1 MQAIEIRESGG
12 PEVLKAVEREK
23 PEPGPGEVLIR
34 VRAAGVN
41 RPDLL
46 QRKGLYPAPP
56 GASDI
61 PGLEVAGIIEKP
73 GSGVAGL
80 ETGQAVCALVAG
92 GGYAEY
98 CVAPQET
105 VLAKPGPLSFEEAA
119 GLPETYFTVW
129 SNVFDRARLEPGET
143 LLVHG
148 GSSGIGSAAILLV
161 KAMGGDVIASAG
173 TPGKCAFCL
182 ELGADAAINYKD
194 QDFVAETLAHTGG
207 KGADVVLDMVAGPYI
222 ERDIACMAEDGR
234 LVIIAFLGGTE
245 ATLNLGPVMIKRL
258 TITGSTLRAR
268 PNAFKGAIAGR
279 LKKHIWPLL
288 EAGGCRPPVDS
299 VFALAEA
306 AKAHARMEQGGHMGK
321 IILKL

>member
-1 MQAIEIRESGG
+1 MQAIEITKPGG
-12 PEVLKAVEREK
+12 PEVLKAVARKK
-23 PEPGPGEVLIR
+23 PEPGRGEVLIR
-34 VRAAGVN
+34 VRAAGIN

-46 QRKGLYPAPP
+46 QRKGLYAAPP
-56 GASDI
+56 GASDL
-61 PGLEVAGIIEKP
+61 PGLEVAGIIEKL

-80 ETGQAVCALVAG
+80 KTGEAVCALVTG

-98 CVAPQET
+98 CVAPQDT
-105 VLAKPGPLSFEEAA
+105 VLPKPGPLSFVEAA

-129 SNVFDRARLEPGET
+129 SNVFDRARLQPGET

-148 GSSGIGSAAILLV
+148 GSSGIGSTAILLV
-161 KAMGGDVIASAG
+161 KAMGGDVIVSAG
-173 TPGKCAFCL
+173 TPEKCAFCL
-182 ELGADAAINYKD
+182 KLGADAAIDYKA
-194 QDFVAETLAHTGG
+194 QDFVAETLAHTEG
-207 KGADVVLDMVAGPYI
+207 KGVDVVLDMVAGPYI

-234 LVIIAFLGGTE
+234 LVIIALLGGAQAE
-245 ATLNLGPVMIKRL
+245 LNLAPVMIKRL

-268 PNAFKGAIAGR
+268 PNAFKGQIAGR

-306 AKAHARMEQGGHMGK
+306 AKAHARMEQGDHMGK
-321 IILKL
+321 IILKV

>member
-1 MQAIEIRESGG
+1 MQAIEIAEFGD
-12 PEVLKAVEREK
+12 PEVLKAVERQK
-23 PEPGPGEVLIR
+23 PEPGPGEVLIG
-34 VRAAGVN
+34 VRAAGIN

-61 PGLEVAGIIEKP
+61 PGLEVAGVIEKL

-80 ETGQAVCALVAG
+80 ETGNAVCALVTG

-98 CVAPQET
+98 CVAPQDT
-105 VLAKPGPLSFEEAA
+105 VLPKPGPLSFEEAA
-119 GLPETYFTVW
+119 GLPETFFTVW
-129 SNVFDRARLEPGET
+129 SNVFDRARLQTGET

-148 GSSGIGSAAILLV
+148 GSSGIGSTAILLV
-161 KAMGGDVIASAG
+161 KAMGGGVIVTAG
-173 TPGKCAFCL
+173 TPEKCAFCL
-182 ELGADAAINYKD
+182 ELGADAAIDYKQ

-222 ERDIACMAEDGR
+222 ERDIACLADDGR
-234 LVIIAFLGGTE
+234 LVIIAFLGGARAE
-245 ATLNLGPVMIKRL
+245 LNLAPLMTKRL

-268 PNAFKGAIAGR
+268 PNAFKGQIAGR
-279 LKKHIWPLL
+279 LKARIWPLL
-288 EAGGCRPPVDS
+288 EAGGCRPRVDS
-299 VFALAEA
+299 VFALAQA

-321 IILKL
+321 IILKV

>member
-1 MQAIEIRESGG
+1 MQAIEIAEFGD
-12 PEVLKAVEREK
+12 PEVLQPVERK
-23 PEPGPGEVLIR
+23 TPRPGPGEVLIR
-34 VRAAGVN
+34 VRAAGIN

-46 QRKGLYPAPP
+46 QRKGLYAAPP

-61 PGLEVAGIIEKP
+61 PGLEVAGIIEKL
-73 GSGVAGL
+73 GAGVSGL
-80 ETGQAVCALVAG
+80 ETGNAVCALVAG

-105 VLAKPGPLSFEEAA
+105 VLPKPEPLSFEAAA

-129 SNVFDRARLEPGET
+129 SNVFDRARFEPGET

-148 GSSGIGSAAILLV
+148 GSSGIGSTAILLV
-161 KAMGGDVIASAG
+161 KAMGGRVIVTAG
-173 TPGKCAFCL
+173 TPEKCAFCL

-194 QDFVAETLAHTGG
+194 QDFVAETLAHTEG

-222 ERDIACMAEDGR
+222 ERDIACLAEDGR
-234 LVIIAFLGGTE
+234 LVIIAFLGGARAE
-245 ATLNLGPVMIKRL
+245 LNLVPVMIKRL

-268 PNAFKGAIAGR
+268 PNAFKGEIAGR

-288 EAGGCRPPVDS
+288 AAGRCRPPVDS
-299 VFALAEA
+299 VFGLAEA
-306 AKAHARMEQGGHMGK
+306 AKAHARMEQGDHMGK
-321 IILKL
+321 IILKV